1 MKSNAKNILG
11 KYKTLVGEYLEN
23 LKMRLKAHEVG
34 LWKEKLSQTIVYA
47 NSPQEI
53 KKKVD
58 DAIILLGKV
67 L

>member
-1 MKSNAKNILG
+1 
-11 KYKTLVGEYLEN
+11 
-23 LKMRLKAHEVG
+23 MRLKAHEVG